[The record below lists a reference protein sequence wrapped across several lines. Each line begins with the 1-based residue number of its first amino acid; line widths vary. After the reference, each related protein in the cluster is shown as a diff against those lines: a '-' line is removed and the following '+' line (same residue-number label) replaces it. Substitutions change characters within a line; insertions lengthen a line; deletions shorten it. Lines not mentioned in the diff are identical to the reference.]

1 MLESMIEEL
10 IYDLVTV
17 FDSEGKLTTTE
28 GTSATEQL
36 PTAGLENIL
45 PVVEEATE

>member
-1 MLESMIEEL
+1 
-10 IYDLVTV
+10 VTV
-17 FDSEGKLTTTE
+17 FDSEGKLTTTDE
-28 GTSATEQL
+28 GTSKIEQL